1 MKILHNPSFSNTAAV
16 VVAYFP
22 DQAFASRLCSHLS
35 HFARVYLID
44 NTPAASA
51 QVEFRREETLE
62 YHHQSSNMG
71 LAEALNKG
79 CSAALKDGF
88 QWIST
93 LDQDTELE
101 EDYLDKAWGL
111 EPESRLSCQAVVGAE
126 PLVVEIP
133 RYTINHASEK
143 H

>member
-1 MKILHNPSFSNTAAV
+1 MPQIIVLPHHGIWPAGAAV
-16 VVAYFP
+16 EAERGQTVCGVLLKNHIDIEHACEMSCACTTCHVIVREGF
-22 DQAFASRLCSHLS
+22 DSLS
-35 HFARVYLID
+35 DAD
-44 NTPAASA
+44 
-51 QVEFRREETLE
+51 
-62 YHHQSSNMG
+62 
-71 LAEALNKG
+71 
-79 CSAALKDGF
+79 
-88 QWIST
+88 
-93 LDQDTELE
+93 ELE